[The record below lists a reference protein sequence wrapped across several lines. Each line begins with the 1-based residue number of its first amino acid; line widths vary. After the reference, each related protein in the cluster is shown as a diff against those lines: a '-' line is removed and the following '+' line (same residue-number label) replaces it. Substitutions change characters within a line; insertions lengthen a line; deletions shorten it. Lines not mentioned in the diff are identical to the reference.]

1 MWKCAWGS
9 GWMRQVRAAQ
19 SLTGY
24 TVGTKNP
31 SGKFHADFVLGF
43 SFFSNKKQGR
53 MGGTNLYWN
62 KPIETMPRA
71 QMAELQSARLVQQV
85 RRVYRQVPFYRE
97 QMQKAGLLPEEI
109 RSIDDI
115 GKLPFITKQDM
126 RDNYPYGLFAVP
138 LAEIVRLHA
147 SSGTTGKHTVVGYTN
162 RDLGIWSEV
171 MARTLT
177 AAGATK
183 QSLIQVAYGYGL
195 FTGGLG
201 VHYGA
206 EAIGASVIPASSG
219 NTQRQIMLMKDFG
232 TTMLACTPSY
242 ALFIAETMKEMGIQ
256 PGEMA
261 LKAGVFGAEPWSQK
275 MRLEIEKALG
285 IKAYDIY
292 GLSEII
298 GPGVACECSCQN
310 GLHVSEDHFYPEIID
325 PTTGKT
331 LPYGEK
337 GELVLTTLTKEG
349 MPMLRYRT
357 RDLSVLTAEPC
368 ECGRTL
374 VRMSKV
380 LGRSDDMLI
389 IRGVNVFPSQV
400 ESVLLG
406 LGETSPHY
414 QLIVDRVDNL
424 DHLTVLVEMTEN
436 MFSDEIRRLEV
447 LEHKIEEELASALSV
462 SAKVRLVGPKTI
474 ERSEGKAKRVIDKRN
489 I

>member
-1 MWKCAWGS
+1 M
-9 GWMRQVRAAQ
+9 
-19 SLTGY
+19 
-24 TVGTKNP
+24 
-31 SGKFHADFVLGF
+31 
-43 SFFSNKKQGR
+43 
-53 MGGTNLYWN
+53 YWN
-62 KPIETMPRA
+62 KPMETMERE
-71 QMAELQSARLVQQV
+71 QMTELQSARLIQQV

-97 QMQKAGLLPEEI
+97 QLQKSGLLPEEI
-109 RSIDDI
+109 RSIEDI
-115 GKLPFITKQDM
+115 AKLPFTTKQDM

-147 SSGTTGKHTVVGYTN
+147 SSGTTGKHTVVGYTS

-177 AAGATK
+177 AAGASK
-183 QSLIQVAYGYGL
+183 QSFIQVAYGYGL

-206 EAIGASVIPASSG
+206 EAVGASVIPVSSG

-232 TTMLACTPSY
+232 TTLLACTPSY
-242 ALFIAETMKEMGIQ
+242 ALFIAETMREMNIE
-256 PGEMA
+256 PKNLA

-275 MRLEIEKALG
+275 MRLEIEKSLG
-285 IKAYDIY
+285 IKAFDIY

-298 GPGVACECSCQN
+298 GPGVASECSCQN
-310 GLHVSEDHFYPEIID
+310 GLHVNEDHFYAEIID
-325 PTTGKT
+325 PLTEQA

-357 RDLSVLTAEPC
+357 RDLTVLYQDACP
-368 ECGRTL
+368 CGRTL
-374 VRMSKV
+374 IRMSKV

-414 QLIVDRVDNL
+414 QLIVDRADNL
-424 DHLTVLVEMTEN
+424 DNLTVLVEMTEN
-436 MFSDEIRRLEV
+436 MFSDEIRRLES
-447 LEHKIEEELASALSV
+447 LEHKIETELASALSV
-462 SAKVRLVGPKTI
+462 SAKVTLVSPKTI

>member
-1 MWKCAWGS
+1 M
-9 GWMRQVRAAQ
+9 
-19 SLTGY
+19 
-24 TVGTKNP
+24 
-31 SGKFHADFVLGF
+31 
-43 SFFSNKKQGR
+43 
-53 MGGTNLYWN
+53 YWN
-62 KPIETMPRA
+62 KPMETMDRQ
-71 QMAELQSARLVQQV
+71 QMAELQSARLIQQV
-85 RRVYRQVPFYRE
+85 RRVYREVPFYRE
-97 QMQKAGLLPEEI
+97 SLQKSGLLPDEI
-109 RSIDDI
+109 RSIEDI

-147 SSGTTGKHTVVGYTN
+147 SSGTTGKHTVVGYTS

-177 AAGATK
+177 AAGANK
-183 QSLIQVAYGYGL
+183 QSFIQVAYGYGL

-206 EAIGASVIPASSG
+206 EAVGASVIPVSSG

-232 TTMLACTPSY
+232 TTLLACTPSY
-242 ALFIAETMKEMGIQ
+242 ALFIAETMKEMGIE
-256 PGEMA
+256 PKDLA
-261 LKAGVFGAEPWSQK
+261 LRAGVFGAEPWSER
-275 MRLEIEKALG
+275 MRGEIEKALG
-285 IKAYDIY
+285 IKAFDIY

-298 GPGVACECSCQN
+298 GPGVASECECQN
-310 GLHVSEDHFYPEIID
+310 GLHINEDHFYAEIID
-325 PTTGKT
+325 PVSCQA
-331 LPYGEK
+331 LPHGEK

-357 RDLSVLTAEPC
+357 RDLAVLDSAPC
-368 ECGRTL
+368 ACGRTL

-414 QLIVDRVDNL
+414 QLIVDRADNL
-424 DHLTVLVEMTEN
+424 DNLTVLVEMTEN

-447 LEHKIEEELASALSV
+447 LEHKIEAELASALSV
-462 SAKVRLVGPKTI
+462 SAKVRLVSPKTI
-474 ERSEGKAKRVIDKRN
+474 ERSEGKAKRVIDKRL

>member
-1 MWKCAWGS
+1 M
-9 GWMRQVRAAQ
+9 
-19 SLTGY
+19 
-24 TVGTKNP
+24 
-31 SGKFHADFVLGF
+31 
-43 SFFSNKKQGR
+43 
-53 MGGTNLYWN
+53 
-62 KPIETMPRA
+62 ETMDRE
-71 QMAELQSARLVQQV
+71 QMSELQSARLIQQV
-85 RRVYRQVPFYRE
+85 RRAYRQVPFYRE
-97 QMQKAGLLPEEI
+97 QMQKIGLLPEEI
-109 RSIDDI
+109 RSINDL

-147 SSGTTGKHTVVGYTN
+147 SSGTTGKHTVVGYTS

-177 AAGATK
+177 AAGASK
-183 QSLIQVAYGYGL
+183 QSFIQVAYGYGL

-201 VHYGA
+201 AHYGA

-242 ALFIAETMKEMGIQ
+242 ALFIAETMKEMVIS
-256 PGEMA
+256 PEELS

-275 MRLEIEKALG
+275 MRLEIEKSLG
-285 IKAYDIY
+285 IKAFDIY

-298 GPGVACECSCQN
+298 GPGVASECSCQN
-310 GLHVSEDHFYPEIID
+310 GLHVNEDHFYPEIID
-325 PTTGKT
+325 PLTGQS

-357 RDLSVLTAEPC
+357 RDLTVLHSEPC

-414 QLIVDRVDNL
+414 QLLVERVDNR
-424 DHLTVLVEMTEN
+424 DNLTVLVEMTEN

-447 LEHKIEEELASALSV
+447 LEHKIEAELASALSV
-462 SAKVRLVGPKTI
+462 SAKVRLVSPKTI